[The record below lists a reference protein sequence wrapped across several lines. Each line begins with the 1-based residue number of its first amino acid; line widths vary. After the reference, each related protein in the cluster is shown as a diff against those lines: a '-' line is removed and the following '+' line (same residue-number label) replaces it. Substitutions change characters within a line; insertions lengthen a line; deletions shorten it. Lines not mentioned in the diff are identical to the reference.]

1 MRKQNGGLNMAD
13 ISSGVLGIINYI
25 SNIQVD
31 IKGVLL
37 HVILFISYVLCFV
50 YLYKP
55 TTEMISMFLFLALH
69 LVFLFFVFSY
79 RHGVPAFSWLSLD
92 VTQIFNTSYIDYTLF
107 IIGIGWVLIAIA
119 LTWMVQVY
127 LRLYKVF
134 VPNDLDLTFGS
145 MEDNKESLF
154 KMLIISTVMM
164 WFFYVLESIK
174 ATFPGFFNKNKVI
187 NSFVLISA
195 VLFMIYCTY
204 SFMLAR
210 TINNII
216 RV

>member
-1 MRKQNGGLNMAD
+1 MAD
-13 ISSGVLGIINYI
+13 ITSGVLGIINSI
-25 SNIQVD
+25 SNIPID
-31 IKGVLL
+31 IKGLLL

-55 TTEMISMFLFLALH
+55 TTEMMSMFLFLALH
-69 LVFLFFVFSY
+69 FVFLFFVFTY
-79 RHGVPAFSWLSLD
+79 RHGMPAFSWLSLD
-92 VTQIFNTSYIDYTLF
+92 VTQMFNTSYIDYTLF

-134 VPNDLDLTFGS
+134 VPQDADLTFGC
-145 MEDNKESLF
+145 MEDNKELLV
-154 KMLIISTVMM
+154 KMLISSTVMM
-164 WFFYVLESIK
+164 WIFYVLESIK
-174 ATFPGFFNKNKVI
+174 SQFPGFFNRNKVI
-187 NSFVLISA
+187 NSFVLIA
-195 VLFMIYCTY
+195 TLLFIASCTY

-210 TINNII
+210 TIHNTI